1 MKSCK
6 KCGSYA
12 INPGKHGR
20 DDMDLD
26 LCDVC
31 YWRKRAEVPA
41 LPERWRYCGINQ
53 RGTTGNWFGHA
64 EIYGHGKAAIV
75 DAQCDTLPA
84 LLQKLARKAREAG
97 V

>member
-1 MKSCK
+1 MRFCK
-6 KCGSYA
+6 TCGSYA

-41 LPERWRYCGINQ
+41 LPKWWIYNCIGQKGGKWEGSAVRGKLRYVN
-53 RGTTGNWFGHA
+53 TSAN
-64 EIYGHGKAAIV
+64 
-75 DAQCDTLPA
+75 TLLS
-84 LLQKLARKAREAG
+84 LLQELARKAREA